1 MIIDDIKALLN
12 TNKHTDNV
20 IEIYIRRAVVF
31 IKKYLNNDEITS
43 DYIEENYQDAI
54 ILLVYNAL
62 SVKGDENI
70 QSKSQG
76 QRSVT
81 YKTST
86 NDSFN
91 ITNDVKALLP
101 LPRLKFL

>member
-1 MIIDDIKALLN
+1 MILSDVKALIN
-12 TNKHTDNV
+12 TNKYSDNI

-31 IKKYLNNDEITS
+31 IKNYLNNNEITS
-43 DYIEENYQDAI
+43 DYIEENYADAI

-91 ITNDVKALLP
+91 ITNDIKALLP

>member
-1 MIIDDIKALLN
+1 MILSDVKALIS
-12 TNKHTDNV
+12 TNKYSDNI

-31 IKKYLNNDEITS
+31 IKNYLNNDEITNN
-43 DYIEENYQDAI
+43 YIEENYQDAV

-62 SVKGDENI
+62 SIKGDENI

-81 YKTST
+81 YKTSSST
-86 NDSFN
+86 DFN
-91 ITNDVKALLP
+91 ITNDIKALLP